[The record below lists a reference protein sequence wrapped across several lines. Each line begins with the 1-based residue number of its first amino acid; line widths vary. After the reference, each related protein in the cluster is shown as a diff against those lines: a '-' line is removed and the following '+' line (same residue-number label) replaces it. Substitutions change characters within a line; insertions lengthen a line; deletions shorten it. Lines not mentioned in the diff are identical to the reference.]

1 MPSPV
6 SAETSTS
13 KTSPD
18 IFSTITSCCSN
29 SVLTLSGSADCLS
42 HLLIATIIGTLAAFE

>member
-1 MPSPV
+1 MPAPV

-18 IFSTITSCCSN
+18 IFSTMTSCCNN
-29 SVLTLSGSADCLS
+29 SVRTLSGSPAGLS
-42 HLLIATIIGTLAAFE
+42 HLFIATIIGTLAAFE